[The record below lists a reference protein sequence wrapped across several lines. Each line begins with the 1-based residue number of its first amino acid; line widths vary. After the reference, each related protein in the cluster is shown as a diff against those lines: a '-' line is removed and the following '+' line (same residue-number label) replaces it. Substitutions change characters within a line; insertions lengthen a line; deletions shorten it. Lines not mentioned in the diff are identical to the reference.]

1 MTIRDRIA
9 DVRGRIGRA
18 AVSAGRDPSD
28 VRLIAVSKTQPPE
41 AVRSAAEAGIT
52 DFGENK
58 AQELVHK
65 LPVVGDLGTWHFVG
79 ALQTN
84 KTRSVVGRVAL
95 IHSVDRI
102 EVAEAI
108 SRRAERSG
116 LTQPVLVQVNAARE
130 AAKHGVDPDEAMA
143 FAERVAALEGLDLRG
158 LMTMP
163 PLGRDPESS
172 RPWFQVLADLGA
184 RLGDRL
190 SGAAE
195 LSMGMSRDFEV
206 AVQEGATMVRVGE
219 AVFGARNPHD
229 RNGPPK

>member
-1 MTIRDRIA
+1 MTIRDRVA

-18 AVSAGRDPSD
+18 AASAGRDASD
-28 VRLIAVSKTQPPE
+28 VRLIAVSKTWPPE

-58 AQELVHK
+58 AQELARK
-65 LPVVGDLGTWHFVG
+65 LPIVGELGTWHFVG

-84 KTRSVVGRVAL
+84 KARSVVGKVAL

-108 SRRAERSG
+108 ARRAERSG
-116 LTQPVLVQVNAARE
+116 LTQPVLVQVNVARE

-143 FAERVAALEGLDLRG
+143 LAASVAGLEGVDVRG

-163 PLGRDPESS
+163 PFGRDPESS
-172 RPWFQVLADLGA
+172 RRWFKVLADLGA
-184 RLGDRL
+184 MLGDRL
-190 SGAAE
+190 SGADE
-195 LSMGMSRDFEV
+195 LSMGMSNDFEV

-219 AVFGARNPHD
+219 AVFGARNLHD
-229 RNGPPK
+229 RGEPPR